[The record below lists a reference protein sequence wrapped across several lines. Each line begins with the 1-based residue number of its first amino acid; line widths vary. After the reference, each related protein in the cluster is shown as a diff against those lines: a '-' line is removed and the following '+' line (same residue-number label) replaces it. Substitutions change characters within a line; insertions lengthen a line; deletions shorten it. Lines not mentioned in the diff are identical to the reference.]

1 MLEHYMIQGSSYA
14 SHIDGLIWVILV
26 ITTFWFLLAEGM
38 FFYLLWRYRE
48 QPGQK
53 ALYIND
59 DLEHAIKYKWVEIP
73 HRLIL
78 VCDVAVILGAVS
90 VWSEV
95 KLSMPATDETV
106 RITAQ
111 QWAWTFRH
119 PGVDGELDTPDD
131 IVTVDDL
138 HVELGKTY
146 KFELIAKDVIH
157 SFSVPI
163 FRLKQDAIPGRV
175 ISGWFKPIQAGEFD
189 VQCAEICGIGHGIMP
204 ARLYVETPETHA
216 EWLAHPTHYLA
227 YKNK

>member
-1 MLEHYMIQGSSYA
+1 MLEHYLQQASSYA
-14 SHIDGLIWVILV
+14 SHLDGLVWLVFV
-26 ITTFWFLLAEGM
+26 ITTFWFLCAEGM

-53 ALYIND
+53 AIYIDD
-59 DLEHAIKYKWVEIP
+59 DLEHSLKYSWVEIP

-78 VCDVAVILGAVS
+78 VCDVAVILGAIT

-95 KLSMPATDETV
+95 KITMPTPDETV

-119 PGVDGELDTPDD
+119 PGLDGEIDTPDD

-138 HVELGKTY
+138 HVELGKTI
-146 KFELIAKDVIH
+146 KFELEAKDVLH
-157 SFSVPI
+157 DFSVPA

-175 ISGWFKPIQAGEFD
+175 ISGWFKATQTGSFD
-189 VQCAEICGIGHGIMP
+189 VQCAEICGIGHALMP
-204 ARLYVETPETHA
+204 AKVFVESPEAHA
-216 EWLAHPTHYLA
+216 EWLAHPTQYLA
-227 YKNK
+227 YTQK

>member
-14 SHIDGLIWVILV
+14 SHIDGLVWMILL

-78 VCDVAVILGAVS
+78 ICDVAVILGAVS

-119 PGVDGELDTPDD
+119 VGADGELDTPDD

-138 HVELGKTY
+138 HLELGKTY
-146 KFELIAKDVIH
+146 KFELAAKDVIH
-157 SFSVPI
+157 SFSVPV

-175 ISGWFKPIQAGEFD
+175 ISGWFKPTQVGEFD

-204 ARLYVETPETHA
+204 ARLTVETPEAHA
-216 EWLAHPTHYLA
+216 EWIAHPTHYLA

>member
-14 SHIDGLIWVILV
+14 SHIDGLVWVVLL

-48 QPGQK
+48 QPGKK

-78 VCDVAVILGAVS
+78 ICDVAVILGAVS

-95 KLSMPATDETV
+95 KLSMPVTDETV

-119 PGVDGELDTPDD
+119 AGADGELDTADD

-138 HVELGKTY
+138 HVQLGKTY
-146 KFELIAKDVIH
+146 KFELAAKDVLH
-157 SFSVPI
+157 SFSVPV

-175 ISGWFKPIQAGEFD
+175 ISGWFKPTQAGEFD

-204 ARLYVETPETHA
+204 ARLYVETPEAHA
-216 EWLAHPTHYLA
+216 EWIAHPTHYLA